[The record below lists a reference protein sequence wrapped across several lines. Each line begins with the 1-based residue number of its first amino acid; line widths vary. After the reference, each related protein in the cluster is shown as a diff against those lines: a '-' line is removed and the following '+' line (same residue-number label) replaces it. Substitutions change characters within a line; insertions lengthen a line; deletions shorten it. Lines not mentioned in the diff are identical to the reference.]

1 MSNSFIDG
9 SRQNGRLFNPSPLLS
24 YSQYIGKNTSQ
35 CTSTSVSMNA
45 ARGMFPKTQVRVL
58 FMQLSDRQQS
68 VFGHRSLCRKKPIIG
83 IIFGG
88 FEFIILYFH
97 KPPKHFFYFIIFFH
111 SSLQVE
117 IWKGY
122 GSVFLHRLQDRK
134 LSTLSILPITTN
146 DHDCFFIF
154 FGPVYR
160 QKDNIANGLLISVF
174 ER

>member
-9 SRQNGRLFNPSPLLS
+9 SRQNGRLFYPSPLLS
-24 YSQYIGKNTSQ
+24 YSQYTGKNTSQ

-45 ARGMFPKTQVRVL
+45 ARGMFPKTYGASPVYVAI
-58 FMQLSDRQQS
+58 
-68 VFGHRSLCRKKPIIG
+68 RSLAERFWPPQSLQEKTNHRHYFWG
-83 IIFGG
+83 IWVYNPLFSQAT
-88 FEFIILYFH
+88 
-97 KPPKHFFYFIIFFH
+97 KTSFYFIIFFL

-122 GSVFLHRLQDRK
+122 RSLFLHRLQDRK

-154 FGPVYR
+154 FGPC
-160 QKDNIANGLLISVF
+160 L
-174 ER
+174 